1 MLAMSE
7 NLDLILTLSGI
18 AICAILA
25 AIGIRLRFREST
37 DIRPYRMPW
46 MIIALVAI
54 AIGFMLFVHLVNL
67 FGFETGGRR

>member
-1 MLAMSE
+1 MDDTLH
-7 NLDLILTLSGI
+7 LILTLGGI
-18 AICAILA
+18 AVCAVLA
-25 AIGIRLRFREST
+25 AIGIRLRFQEKT

-54 AIGFMLFVHLVNL
+54 ALGFMLVVHLVNL

>member
-1 MLAMSE
+1 MSHST
-7 NLDLILTLSGI
+7 DLTLTLIGI
-18 AICAILA
+18 LVCAALA
-25 AIGIRLRFREST
+25 FIGIRLRFREKN

-54 AIGFMLFVHLVNL
+54 AVGFMLFVHLINL